1 MAGRKRNSAEDIVRK
16 LRRADELAAE
26 GKTGEE
32 IAAELEVSPAT
43 LYNWRRSYGGMDTD
57 AAKELKE
64 LREQNARLKRL
75 LAEAELVKD
84 ALREVAKGKI
94 LSPAAKRRAVDML
107 KETLGMSERLACTA
121 VGLARSTCRRLPQAQ
136 TPADPDAE
144 MRAWL
149 RSYATKH
156 PCHGFRRAWA
166 ALRYDERR
174 EVNKKKIHRLWREEG
189 LQVRVHSPRKRA
201 GVSSIPPINAD
212 APNVVWAI
220 DFQFDSTIDGKAIK
234 IASMIDEHTRV
245 SLLHIVERSIT
256 TDRLVEELK
265 KVFAAAG
272 GPPKVLRMD
281 NGPEFISQALQ
292 QFCEHRVGMSYIPP
306 GTPWNNGHIESFN
319 NRLRKECLNRN
330 HWNTLLEA
338 RVVIGDFKDEHN
350 HRHRHSALGYR
361 TPAEYAAACRC
372 THTPMACTIN

>member
-32 IAAELEVSPAT
+32 IAAELQVSPAT
-43 LYNWRRSYGGMDTD
+43 LYNWRRTYGGLDTD

-64 LREQNARLKRL
+64 LREQNGRLKRL
-75 LAEAELVKD
+75 LAEAELEKD

-107 KETLGMSERLACTA
+107 KTSLSMSERLACKA
-121 VGLARSTCRRLPQAQ
+121 VGLARSTYRRLPLAQ

-149 RSYATKH
+149 RAYATKH

-201 GVSSIPPINAD
+201 GTSSVPPVVAD
-212 APNVVWAI
+212 APKVVWAV

-234 IASMIDEHTRV
+234 IASMVDEHTRE
-245 SLLHIVERSIT
+245 SLLNLVERSIT
-256 TDRLVEELK
+256 GERLVEELT
-265 KVFAAAG
+265 KVFAAQG

-281 NGPEFISQALQ
+281 NGPEMVSQALQ
-292 QFCEHRVGMSYIPP
+292 RFCQNKTGMVYIPP
-306 GTPWNNGHIESFN
+306 GCPWDNGYIESFN

-330 HWNTLLEA
+330 YWNSLFEA
-338 RVVIGDFKDEHN
+338 RVVIGDFKDDHN

-372 THTPMACTIN
+372 THTPVACSIN